1 MISTYTYILSLSV
14 CLFVC
19 MFVCTPKNV
28 ETAEPIGPNFF
39 VGPCETPGKVYGW
52 SNFRFSKIFL
62 HQNLNVEN
70 FENPRNFCFVITE
83 NPNVFYY
90 HSHVI
95 YWQREPPC
103 NLLMRRM
110 LTKRPE
116 FLLYIYFACLFVSL
130 FVCLY
135 PINVKTAEPIG
146 PIFCVEPHITPGKV
160 YEWSKFQN

>member
-1 MISTYTYILSLSV
+1 MADNHHFSV
-14 CLFVC
+14 LWFLLIHIYLACLFVC

-130 FVCLY
+130 FVCLFVC
-135 PINVKTAEPIG
+135 I
-146 PIFCVEPHITPGKV
+146 
-160 YEWSKFQN
+160 Q